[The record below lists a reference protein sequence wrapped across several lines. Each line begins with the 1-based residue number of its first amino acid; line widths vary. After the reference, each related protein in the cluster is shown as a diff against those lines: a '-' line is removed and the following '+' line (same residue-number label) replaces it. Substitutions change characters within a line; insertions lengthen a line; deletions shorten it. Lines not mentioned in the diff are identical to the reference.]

1 MKQTCIWL
9 LMPAILLPYITLL
22 LAAILFLSPHSP
34 AFEFIMVHVF
44 QENALF
50 ILAALLVFCL
60 IALSCSITHF
70 ILSIRN
76 KWNPASLAK
85 CAMVIKWIQIPAYLV
100 IFVLG
105 LLLAITIFTTA
116 IAAVFVLVD
125 CLTLLLTGMITISA
139 AVIGVRQGIFTKKYV
154 IWIILLQFIFCADV
168 LAATVLYLKAG
179 NKQPIIE

>member
-50 ILAALLVFCL
+50 ILASLLVFCL
-60 IALSCSITHF
+60 IAVLFSTVHF
-70 ILSIRN
+70 ILSVRKN
-76 KWNPASLAK
+76 WNPLSLAK
-85 CAMVIKWIQIPAYLV
+85 CAMLIKWIQVPAYLV

-125 CLTLLLTGMITISA
+125 CLTLILTGMITISA

-154 IWIILLQFIFCADV
+154 FWIILLQFIFCADV
-168 LAATVLYLKAG
+168 LAATVLYLKAR